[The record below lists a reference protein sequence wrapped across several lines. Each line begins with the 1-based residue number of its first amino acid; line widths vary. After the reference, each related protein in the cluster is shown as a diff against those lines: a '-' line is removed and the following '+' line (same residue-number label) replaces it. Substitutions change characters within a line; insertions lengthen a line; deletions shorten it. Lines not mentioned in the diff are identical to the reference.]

1 MTDAPAQAG
10 YAGKLPVFTK
20 VAHGIGLGAIGVKD
34 NGFVYFLFFFY
45 TVVLKVDAFLVGTAL
60 FIALI
65 FDAISDPIIGY
76 VSDNWRSKWGRRH
89 PFMYASALPVALCY
103 FLIWQP
109 PAGSDFVK
117 FLYLTGMAILIR
129 TLISFFQ
136 TPSSALNAELTQDY
150 DERSSLAAYRLY
162 FAWTLGNLMTVFA
175 FGVLFASNDPC
186 IDGRIVESNYTTYG
200 IIGSVLIFVFI
211 LSSSLGTHSRIPH
224 MPPPPPKRKMT
235 LVSIF
240 KEVFE
245 TLSEKSFAA
254 VFGAYLFG
262 AVASGVSATLVFQ
275 MLTFFWDF
283 STEQIAVYTSCV
295 FISALIGFLIA
306 PRFAKLFGKKKAIL
320 IIGFIAFSIAPLPYL
335 LRMIGWFPANDNPI
349 LYPLL
354 LTILTFDL
362 GFIIALQ
369 ALLTSMVAD
378 LVEQSQVK
386 TGRRSEGLFFAA
398 VTFIRKSTLGLGAFV
413 ASIIVSLSGFGAALK
428 AGAEELGPDQC
439 DLVPKISEDVLWNLG
454 ALYVPTLWILYTLLL
469 LSLTFYKI
477 DKSSHEENLR
487 KLAQQNNHAD

>member
-1 MTDAPAQAG
+1 MTDTAAQAG
-10 YAGKLPVFTK
+10 YVGKLPILTK
-20 VAHGIGLGAIGVKD
+20 VAHGIGLGAVGVKD

-45 TVVLKVDAFLVGTAL
+45 TVVLKVDAFLVGLAL
-60 FIALI
+60 FIALV

-76 VSDNWRSKWGRRH
+76 ISDNWRSKWGRRH

-200 IIGSVLIFVFI
+200 IIGSVLIFLFI
-211 LSSSLGTHSRIPH
+211 IISSLGTHSRIPH

-235 LVSIF
+235 IVSIF

-254 VFGAYLFG
+254 IFGAYLFG
-262 AVASGVSATLVFQ
+262 AIASGVSATFAFQ
-275 MLTFFWDF
+275 MLTFFWEF
-283 STEQIAVYTSCV
+283 STAQIAVYTACV
-295 FISALIGFLIA
+295 FVSAFLGFLIA
-306 PRFAKLFGKKKAIL
+306 PTFAKALGKKKAIL
-320 IIGFIAFSIAPLPYL
+320 TVGVIAFSVAPLPYL
-335 LRMIGWFPANDNPI
+335 LRLIGWFPDNTDPV
-349 LYPLL
+349 LFPLL
-354 LTILTFDL
+354 LVILTLDL

-369 ALLTSMVAD
+369 ALLTAMVAD

-398 VTFIRKSTLGLGAFV
+398 VTFIRKSTLGLGGFFAGTIATV
-413 ASIIVSLSGFGAALK
+413 SGFSAALK
-428 AGAEELGPDQC
+428 AGNENLGPDQC
-439 DLVPKISEDVLWNLG
+439 EAVPKVSEDVLWNLG
-454 ALYVPTLWILYTLLL
+454 ALYVPTLWILYSLLL
-469 LSLTFYKI
+469 ICLLFYKI
-477 DKSSHEENLR
+477 DKDSHEENLR
-487 KLAQQNNHAD
+487 KLAERSAAE